1 MKDPYVSGMFKENPF
16 YAKSDIQ
23 GNLKVVLQGKYEER
37 GLELIKPVSR
47 CVKKHEIHELI
58 ASDEE
63 NIGPGSKVNKIA
75 YIGFVEIL
83 EGGVIIKGDG
93 VFRSGEHIGDIAG
106 FDETHMPNH
115 LNIVIHCD
123 KRKTGVELG
132 CRVGDD
138 ITFRQTK
145 ENGG

>member
-1 MKDPYVSGMFKENPF
+1 MPDPYASGMFRENPY

-23 GNLKVVLQGKYEER
+23 GNLVVVLQGKYEER
-37 GLELIKPVSR
+37 GLDLIKPPSR

-83 EGGVIIKGDG
+83 QGGVIIAGDG
-93 VFRSGEHIGDIAG
+93 VFRNGQRIGDIAG

-115 LNIVIHCD
+115 LNIVIRCD
-123 KRKTGVELG
+123 KRISGVELG
-132 CRVGDD
+132 CSVGDD
-138 ITFRQTK
+138 ITFRQIK
-145 ENGG
+145 R